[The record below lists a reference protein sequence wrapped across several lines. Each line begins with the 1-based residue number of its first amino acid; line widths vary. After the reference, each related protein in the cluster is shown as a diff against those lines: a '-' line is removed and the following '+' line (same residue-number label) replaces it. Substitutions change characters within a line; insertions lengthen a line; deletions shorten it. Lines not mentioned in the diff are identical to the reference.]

1 MDIPYVAG
9 LALLWGVMALL
20 VLGFKKLAKPQGG
33 RS

>member
-9 LALLWGVMALL
+9 LALLWGVMVLL
-20 VLGFKKLAKPQGG
+20 VRGFQKLDQPRGG